1 MESCLNFCLV
11 ASSQQK
17 ATSIEKKLQKLYAE
31 KQYKDHYKKFLDPA
45 ITSKSRNISQD
56 IEGLLDALTDNWV
69 RAPVLN
75 IGTSGKADATR
86 VSMDILFAKFTVLD
100 AMLNRPVCMC

>member
-56 IEGLLDALTDNWV
+56 IEGLLDALTDN
-69 RAPVLN
+69 
-75 IGTSGKADATR
+75 
-86 VSMDILFAKFTVLD
+86 
-100 AMLNRPVCMC
+100 